1 MRYFYWGLTAL
12 FAIVIACFAVSN
24 RTAVDLE
31 FWPLPLALS
40 VPVYLIVLTVLVL
53 GVLIG
58 WFAGWAGSWRVRRER
73 RRHAR
78 RIEELERDLGRLHAA
93 STAPAAGK
101 SLVSAG

>member
-12 FAIVIACFAVSN
+12 IAIIIACFAVSN

-40 VPVYLIVLTVLVL
+40 VPLYLVVLVVLLL
-53 GVLIG
+53 GLAVG

-93 STAPAAGK
+93 SSDAATGK
-101 SLVSAG
+101 SLVQAG

>member
-40 VPVYLIVLTVLVL
+40 VPLYLVVLVVL
-53 GVLIG
+53 LVGVLVG
-58 WFAGWAGSWRVRRER
+58 WFGGWAGSWSVRRER

-93 STAPAAGK
+93 STAPAPGK